1 MELPDPSS
9 GLLWM
14 ASWTTLMK
22 SETAMAVE
30 TVEAI
35 QGSWKN
41 VVALGEAYVG
51 VLLFKN
57 IFKIAPEALQMFSFK
72 NTPVSRC
79 TSTLIV

>member
-41 VVALGEAYVG
+41 AVALGEAYVG

-79 TSTLIV
+79 GAQAR